1 MPREAGSSRGR
12 VLAVSANTTTCLACR
27 CYSMGGAT
35 AFLAGISFAF
45 SFSGDAMRK
54 RLCPEHAEILV
65 RAHKGAL
72 PAVPAGDRRDGA
84 VPQSSE
90 EPKP

>member
-1 MPREAGSSRGR
+1 MTT
-12 VLAVSANTTTCLACR
+12 NTTLCLACR

-54 RLCPEHAEILV
+54 RLCPEHAEMLV

-72 PAVPAGDRRDGA
+72 SAVPDGDRRELA
-84 VPQSSE
+84 VLQSSE
-90 EPKP
+90 EKP